1 MHAQA
6 HRKHPLPLQNQT
18 GRVEVGKRIGFGAI
32 MAKRT
37 VAAKVFASGAVMC
50 NKLLGAQSV
59 KNLKLPSH
67 RIGRAC
73 QPAGLGKSN
82 SLFFHCTHG
91 ATTRIKIASRYFRHS
106 TMIKGAQKKRWF
118 VPLRRSF
125 SRHAVTE

>member
-73 QPAGLGKSN
+73 QPAGLGKFTILSLHAWRHDPHQN
-82 SLFFHCTHG
+82 RESLF
-91 ATTRIKIASRYFRHS
+91 S
-106 TMIKGAQKKRWF
+106 TFDHDKRCAKKNGGSC
-118 VPLRRSF
+118 L
-125 SRHAVTE
+125 